1 MSVNLSA
8 MNQYKTVDLRS
19 AVATASPHELI
30 VMLYD
35 GALTALATA
44 KGSIERKEIESRTK
58 QLNKANSII
67 LGLQDFLN
75 LEKGGEIAENLNA
88 LYDYMTRTIMQAN
101 IDQDAEK
108 IQEVIDLMLQLKI
121 GWNGMPLD
129 IRMGKSKTGV

>member
-1 MSVNLSA
+1 MSVNLGA

-30 VMLYD
+30 AMLYD

-44 KGSIERKEIESRTK
+44 KGCIERKDIENRAK
-58 QLNKANSII
+58 NLNKASSII
-67 LGLQDFLN
+67 LGLRDFLN
-75 LEKGGEIAENLNA
+75 FEKGGEIAENLGA

-101 IDQDAEK
+101 IDQDPEK
-108 IQEVIDLMLQLKI
+108 IQEVINLMLELKI

-129 IRMGKSKTGV
+129 IKMGKAKAGA